1 MRRGEIWWA
10 NLPTPFGHRPALL
23 LSRDE
28 AYLIRDLV
36 LVSPITTRIRG
47 IPAEVRLGPQ
57 DGLPRPCVANLDVI
71 YTVPKFNLERWITS
85 LSAAKLQAVDAA
97 IHFALGLET

>member
-10 NLPTPFGHRPALL
+10 NLPPPFGHRPTLL

-36 LVSPITTRIRG
+36 IVSPITTRIRG
-47 IPAEVRLGPQ
+47 IPAEVPLGPL
-57 DGLPRPCVANLDVI
+57 DGLPRTCVANLDVI
-71 YTVPKFNLERWITS
+71 YTVPKSNLESRITS
-85 LSAAKLQAVDAA
+85 LSSDKLRAVDAA
-97 IHFALGLET
+97 IHFGLGLES

>member
-10 NLPTPFGHRPALL
+10 NLPPPFGHRPALL

-36 LVSPITTRIRG
+36 IVSPITSRIRL
-47 IPAEVRLGPQ
+47 IPSEVRLGPQ
-57 DGLPRPCVANLDVI
+57 DGLARVCVANLDVI
-71 YTVPKFNLERWITS
+71 YTVPKVNLERRITS
-85 LSAAKLQAVDAA
+85 LSSDKLRAVDAA
-97 IHFALGLET
+97 IRFALGLET

>member
-10 NLPTPFGHRPALL
+10 NLPPPFGHRPALL
-23 LSRDE
+23 LSRNE

-36 LVSPITTRIRG
+36 IVSPITRRIRD

-57 DGLPRPCVANLDVI
+57 DGLPRVCVANLDVI
-71 YTVPKFNLERWITS
+71 YTVPKGNLESRITS
-85 LSAAKLQAVDAA
+85 LTSDKLRAVDEA
-97 IHFALGLET
+97 IHFSLGLET